1 MLLPYSKNKIEENKI
16 EGTLISQ
23 LSDVSSNV
31 GKLAKH
37 VCESETLK
45 KKEQILLDLKTLL
58 STLPFWLVGRGLKL
72 DV

>member
-16 EGTLISQ
+16 EGTLFSQ
-23 LSDVSSNV
+23 LFDVSSNV

-45 KKEQILLDLKTLL
+45 KKGADTFLT
-58 STLPFWLVGRGLKL
+58 
-72 DV
+72 